1 MNPDGQSVEFALV
14 VSDDSQRMGIGTRL
28 MKALM
33 QSAKA
38 KGVSFF
44 EGEVLAVNS
53 PMLALI
59 KKLGFSISAI
69 PNDIEVVHVVKDLR
83 QP

>member
-1 MNPDGQSVEFALV
+1 
-14 VSDDSQRMGIGTRL
+14 

-33 QSAKA
+33 QSAKS

-53 PMLALI
+53 PMLALT
-59 KKLGFSISAI
+59 KKLGFTTSAV
-69 PNDIEVVHVVKDLR
+69 PDDIEVVRVVKDLR
-83 QP
+83 QM